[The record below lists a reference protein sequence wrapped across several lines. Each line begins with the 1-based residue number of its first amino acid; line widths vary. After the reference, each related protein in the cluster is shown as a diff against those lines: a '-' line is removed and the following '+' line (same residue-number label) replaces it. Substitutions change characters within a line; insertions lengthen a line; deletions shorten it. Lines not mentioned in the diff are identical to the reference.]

1 MQPTLVFLFFLKK
14 KKFKD
19 PQEQDSLDLGNELIP
34 FGADY
39 S

>member
-1 MQPTLVFLFFLKK
+1 MLCLCSKHLFLLLL
-14 KKFKD
+14 FKD
-19 PQEQDSLDLGNELIP
+19 PQEQDSLELGNELIP